1 MSNLIRVL
9 KFFRPYG
16 PRGWAMLVFAFV
28 AFGRSVDYLRPV
40 RNDSAPFL
48 LREFAGYVPVHIW
61 GVLWGITGV
70 VLLVCAFR
78 KQQGVALGVLAGMS
92 MIWAVVYVS
101 TAVFGLAGDD
111 SIRAWQGA
119 LGFLLFFVIVVA
131 MSRMINP
138 VRIRDVPDDA

>member
-1 MSNLIRVL
+1 MRKIIRATRWFL
-9 KFFRPYG
+9 PYG

-28 AFGRSVDYLRPV
+28 AAGRAIDYMRPV
-40 RNDSAPFL
+40 RGDSAPFL
-48 LREFAGYVPVHIW
+48 LREFAAYVPVHIW
-61 GVLWGITGV
+61 GVLWGATGL

-78 KQQGVALGVLAGMS
+78 KKQGMALAVLAGMS
-92 MIWAVVYVS
+92 MIWAVVYVT

-111 SIRAWQGA
+111 SVRAWQGA